1 MKKVIVIIVAISIFS
16 IAGLAQ
22 NNSVPFEKGLFKN
35 RKSEFKV
42 AEKQYKEGMEIYDKG
57 EPYWSA
63 AISFLEQAN
72 EFNPNNAELNYR
84 LGNSFLVSSNNKT
97 RSLDY
102 FLKANDL
109 DKNVAPDIHFK
120 IGRGYQLQYKFDKAI
135 TEYNKYKE
143 TLKQYQTEE
152 NKAVNKQIK
161 ECNTAKK
168 MIEKPVRVRVENI
181 GVNVN
186 SKYADYGPL
195 VSADESVIIFTS
207 RRPSATNKDLI
218 GGKFNEDVFMSK
230 KDINGYW
237 TKAVALEGVN
247 SKEHDATAGLS
258 NDGKI
263 LFVYKTTP
271 NNGGGIYASVQKRG
285 EWSKPKEL
293 NKNINGKESWD
304 TGASLSYDK
313 KELYF
318 VTNKE
323 GGYGKRDIWMSR
335 WDEKKQ
341 DWGKA
346 LNIGANINTEYD
358 EIGVYMHPDG
368 KSMYFSSTGHDGMG
382 GYDIYVSKK
391 QEDGTWG
398 KPTNLGYPVN
408 STDNDVHFVMAA
420 SGKHGY
426 YSSYRKDGL
435 GEKDIYM
442 LTFLGAPKEPLF
454 STEDNLLVGVDN
466 PHEEQLVQA
475 KVELSIANNLT
486 ILKGV
491 VLDDETKQPIEA
503 LIELVDN
510 EAQKKITDVES
521 DGKSGEFLI
530 SLPAG
535 KNYGISVNAEGYLFH
550 SENFDIPKSA
560 GFSQFEKKI
569 YLKKIKIGESIVL
582 RNIFFDVNKSTLKAS
597 SVLELAKLAD
607 LLNKNKSL
615 RVEIS
620 GHTDT
625 NGSAS
630 LNMKLSKSR
639 AKAVV
644 DFLIE
649 AGYDSSRFEYVGYG
663 EEKPLISDASI
674 AKMTSRKEEEKAH
687 ATNRRTEFKILKY

>member
-1 MKKVIVIIVAISIFS
+1 MKKVIYLIIALNVFGVVGYS
-16 IAGLAQ
+16 Q
-22 NNSVPFEKGLFKN
+22 NKSVPFEKYLFKD
-35 RKSEFKV
+35 RKSEFKEAV
-42 AEKQYKEGMEIYDKG
+42 KEYNQGNEIYDKG

-63 AISFLEQAN
+63 AIRFFEKAN
-72 EFNPNNAELNYR
+72 EFNPNNAKLNYR
-84 LGNSFLVSSNNKT
+84 LGNSYLISSNNKA

-102 FLKANDL
+102 FIKANDL
-109 DKNVAPDIHFK
+109 NKDVAADIHFK
-120 IGRGYQLQYKFDKAI
+120 IGRGYQLKYKFDKAI
-135 TEYNKYKE
+135 SEYEIYKQ

-161 ECNTAKK
+161 ECNTAKE
-168 MIEKPVRVRVENI
+168 MIKKPVRVRVENV

-186 SKYADYGPL
+186 SAYADYGPL

-207 RRPSATNKDLI
+207 RRPSSTNKDLI

-237 TKAVALEGVN
+237 TKAVALEEVN
-247 SKEHDATAGLS
+247 TKEHDATAGLS
-258 NDGKI
+258 NDGKK
-263 LFVYKTTP
+263 LFVYKTTAS
-271 NNGGGIYASVQKRG
+271 NGGGIYQSVKKRG

-293 NKNINGKESWD
+293 NKNVNGKESWD
-304 TGASLSYDK
+304 TGASLSYDQ

-335 WDEKKQ
+335 WDEKKE

-346 LNIGANINTEYD
+346 LNIGGNINTEYD

-368 KSMYFSSTGHDGMG
+368 KTMYFSSTGHDGMG
-382 GYDIYVSKK
+382 GYDIYASKK
-391 QEDGTWG
+391 QKDGTWG

-408 STDNDVHFVMAA
+408 SPDNDVHFVMAA
-420 SGKHGY
+420 SGEHGY
-426 YSSYRKDGL
+426 YSSYREDGL

-454 STEDNLLVGVDN
+454 STEDNLLASKVN
-466 PHEEQLVQA
+466 PIEEELVQA
-475 KVELSIANNLT
+475 KVELSLSNNLT

-491 VLDDETKQPIEA
+491 VLDDETKKPIEA
-503 LIELVDN
+503 LLELVDN
-510 EAQKKITDVES
+510 GVQKKITDVES

-535 KNYGISVNAEGYLFH
+535 KNYGISVNANGYLFH
-550 SENFDIPKSA
+550 SENFEIPESA
-560 GFSQFEKKI
+560 GFSQFEKII

-649 AGYDSSRFEYVGYG
+649 AGYDASRFEYVGYG
-663 EEKPLISDASI
+663 EEKPLISDAEI
-674 AKMTSRKEEEKAH
+674 AKLSSSQAKKEAH

>member
-1 MKKVIVIIVAISIFS
+1 
-16 IAGLAQ
+16 
-22 NNSVPFEKGLFKN
+22 
-35 RKSEFKV
+35 
-42 AEKQYKEGMEIYDKG
+42 
-57 EPYWSA
+57 
-63 AISFLEQAN
+63 
-72 EFNPNNAELNYR
+72 
-84 LGNSFLVSSNNKT
+84 
-97 RSLDY
+97 
-102 FLKANDL
+102 
-109 DKNVAPDIHFK
+109 
-120 IGRGYQLQYKFDKAI
+120 
-135 TEYNKYKE
+135 
-143 TLKQYQTEE
+143 
-152 NKAVNKQIK
+152 
-161 ECNTAKK
+161 
-168 MIEKPVRVRVENI
+168 
-181 GVNVN
+181 
-186 SKYADYGPL
+186 
-195 VSADESVIIFTS
+195 
-207 RRPSATNKDLI
+207 
-218 GGKFNEDVFMSK
+218 MSK

-237 TKAVALEGVN
+237 TKAVAIEGVN
-247 SKEHDATAGLS
+247 TKEHDATAGLS

-263 LFVYKTTP
+263 LFVYKATS

-285 EWSKPKEL
+285 DWSKPREL
-293 NKNINGKESWD
+293 NKNVNGKESWD

-318 VTNKE
+318 VSNKE
-323 GGYGKRDIWMSR
+323 GGYGKRDIWMCR
-335 WDEKKQ
+335 WDEKKE

-346 LNIGANINTEYD
+346 LNIGANINTEYE

-391 QEDGTWG
+391 QKDGTWG

-408 STDNDVHFVMAA
+408 SPDNDVHFVMSA

-426 YSSYRKDGL
+426 YSSYREDGL

-454 STEDNLLVGVDN
+454 STEDNLLASKIN
-466 PHEEQLVQA
+466 PIEEQMVQA

-491 VLDDETKQPIEA
+491 VLDFETKKPVEA
-503 LIELVDN
+503 LLELVDN
-510 EAQKKITDVES
+510 KAQKKITDVES

-535 KNYGISVNAEGYLFH
+535 KNYGISVNANGYLFH
-550 SENFDIPKSA
+550 SENFDIPESA
-560 GFSQFEKKI
+560 GFSQFEKTI

-649 AGYDSSRFEYVGYG
+649 AGYESSRFEYVGFG
-663 EEKPLISDASI
+663 EEKPLISDAEIEQIPSKK
-674 AKMTSRKEEEKAH
+674 AKEDAH